1 MPKNAGTEPLYDHL
15 HIMWHCAL
23 IRLLQFNS
31 FAATAPSFIRLSLL
45 SLLGQHCCYAQRTS
59 SCVSLDSATPRMQ
72 RRNTKQFEPVAC
84 NVKTNNTAFALK
96 LARRNRAPNAMK
108 FASTRP
114 QLHSGNQ
121 HTCIFFQH
129 IVHTTRANCAA
140 QKFMGSPKQKLLVD
154 QKGKAKG
161 PWKPATRQGK
171 KTKIGNI
178 HYWDHEMKTQTS
190 FQLSS
195 SEMKAPLII
204 SSGQRD
210 L

>member
-31 FAATAPSFIRLSLL
+31 FAATPSFMRLSLL
-45 SLLGQHCCYAQRTS
+45 SLLGQH
-59 SCVSLDSATPRMQ
+59 SCVSLDSATLRMQ

-96 LARRNRAPNAMK
+96 LARRNRAPNALK

-121 HTCIFFQH
+121 HTCIFSSISSIRPVQT
-129 IVHTTRANCAA
+129 VLPKNSWAPQNRSCSWTKKAKPKGLGNRPRARE
-140 QKFMGSPKQKLLVD
+140 KKQKLETYIT
-154 QKGKAKG
+154 G
-161 PWKPATRQGK
+161 
-171 KTKIGNI
+171 I
-178 HYWDHEMKTQTS
+178 YWDHEMKTQTS
-190 FQLSS
+190 FELSS

>member
-31 FAATAPSFIRLSLL
+31 FAATPSFMRLSLL
-45 SLLGQHCCYAQRTS
+45 SLLGQH
-59 SCVSLDSATPRMQ
+59 SCVSLDSATLRMQ

-96 LARRNRAPNAMK
+96 LARRNRAPNALK
-108 FASTRP
+108 ICKHKTTTAQWKPTH
-114 QLHSGNQ
+114 LH
-121 HTCIFFQH
+121 FFQH

-178 HYWDHEMKTQTS
+178 HYWDILGS
-190 FQLSS
+190 
-195 SEMKAPLII
+195 
-204 SSGQRD
+204 
-210 L
+210 